1 MFTKFRYLQLLSAP
15 QADKFLSFK
24 MDPLPICII
33 HKQSKDQDFR
43 QKFVTSKSDPAAPV
57 SGESY
62 LITTRFYLLC
72 S

>member
-33 HKQSKDQDFR
+33 YNKTNIKTSDKDCSL
-43 QKFVTSKSDPAAPV
+43 QKVTLQHQFQVKTILPAW
-57 SGESY
+57 
-62 LITTRFYLLC
+62 FFLLC
-72 S
+72 SL